1 MSCDNSFSFTWLG
14 PLVLA
19 LLSSLLAWDNI
30 NTWAANRSSIAS
42 LERARSD
49 LRLEMDDSQDCY
61 QMLKDFSV
69 EKHLSAVAHLP
80 ELRVEVETLTQERD
94 QLQAELQQLQ
104 SKLTG

>member
-49 LRLEMDDSQDCY
+49 LRRQMDNSQDCH
-61 QMLKDFSV
+61 QTLKDVSR
-69 EKHLSAVAHLP
+69 S
-80 ELRVEVETLTQERD
+80 
-94 QLQAELQQLQ
+94 
-104 SKLTG
+104 

>member
-30 NTWAANRSSIAS
+30 NTWAANRSTIAS

-49 LRLEMDDSQDCY
+49 LRLEMDDSQADWSTPGFAIIGRAAT
-61 QMLKDFSV
+61 L
-69 EKHLSAVAHLP
+69 
-80 ELRVEVETLTQERD
+80 LRSHWSR
-94 QLQAELQQLQ
+94 A
-104 SKLTG
+104 SS